1 MTTEDREFVFDP
13 PARSETKRKSDDG
26 PVGGI
31 MGLQRAAGNASV
43 SQLMEDERSPV
54 KDLLS
59 SSSGQ
64 PLDRPTQALM
74 QSRLGH
80 DFSDVRVHA
89 DGQAT
94 DSAKAVNAHAYTVG
108 TNVVFQSDKY
118 SPSTESGQKMLAHEL
133 THVVQQK
140 AGPVDGTPAPGG
152 ISVSHP
158 SDPFEQAAERNA
170 EQAMSSNGAPQA
182 AMATQASSVQRVGD
196 DEEEVQALAIQREA
210 AGEEEELQQSAIQ
223 REAAGEEEELQQSAI
238 QREAAGEEEE
248 LQQSAIQREAAGEEE
263 ELQQSAIQRE
273 AAGEEEEEVQASAV
287 QRAAN
292 DNEEEEQQ
300 A

>member
-1 MTTEDREFVFDP
+1 MTTEDREFAFDP

-94 DSAKAVNAHAYTVG
+94 ESAKSVNAHAYTVG
-108 TNVVFQSDKY
+108 TDVVFQADKY

-170 EQAMSSNGAPQA
+170 EQAMSSNAPMA
-182 AMATQASSVQRVGD
+182 APAMATQATSLQREGD
-196 DEEEVQALAIQREA
+196 DEEEVQALAIQRES
-210 AGEEEELQQSAIQ
+210 AGED
-223 REAAGEEEELQQSAI
+223 
-238 QREAAGEEEE
+238 EE

-287 QRAAN
+287 QRAAT
-292 DNEEEEQQ
+292 EEEEESAQ

>member
-1 MTTEDREFVFDP
+1 
-13 PARSETKRKSDDG
+13 
-26 PVGGI
+26 
-31 MGLQRAAGNASV
+31 
-43 SQLMEDERSPV
+43 MEDERSPV

-94 DSAKAVNAHAYTVG
+94 ESAKSVNAHAYTVG
-108 TNVVFQSDKY
+108 TNVVFQADKY
-118 SPSTESGQKMLAHEL
+118 SPGTESGQKMLAHEL

-140 AGPVDGTPAPGG
+140 AGPVDGTPASGG

-170 EQAMSSNGAPQA
+170 EQAMSSNAPA
-182 AMATQASSVQRVGD
+182 AAPAMATQATSLQREGD
-196 DEEEVQALAIQREA
+196 DEEEVQTSSVQREA
-210 AGEEEELQQSAIQ
+210 AGEEEETVQESAVQ
-223 REAAGEEEELQQSAI
+223 RE
-238 QREAAGEEEE
+238 
-248 LQQSAIQREAAGEEE
+248 
-263 ELQQSAIQRE
+263 
-273 AAGEEEEEVQASAV
+273 AGEEEEEVQGSAV
-287 QRAAN
+287 QRATE
-292 DNEEEEQQ
+292 DEEEEQQ

>member
-26 PVGGI
+26 PVRGI

-94 DSAKAVNAHAYTVG
+94 ESAKSVNAHAYTVG
-108 TNVVFQSDKY
+108 TNVVFQADKY
-118 SPSTESGQKMLAHEL
+118 SPGTESGQKMLAHEL

-170 EQAMSSNGAPQA
+170 EQAMSSNAPA
-182 AMATQASSVQRVGD
+182 AAPAMATQATSLQREGD
-196 DEEEVQALAIQREA
+196 DEEEVQTSAVQREAGPEEEESVQQLATQREA
-210 AGEEEELQQSAIQ
+210 AGEEEETVQESAVQ
-223 REAAGEEEELQQSAI
+223 REAA
-238 QREAAGEEEE
+238 
-248 LQQSAIQREAAGEEE
+248 
-263 ELQQSAIQRE
+263 
-273 AAGEEEEEVQASAV
+273 EEEEEVQASAV
-287 QRAAN
+287 QREAAG
-292 DNEEEEQQ
+292 DEEEEQQ

>member
-1 MTTEDREFVFDP
+1 MEERDFLAA
-13 PARSETKRKSDDG
+13 PAIRSDIKPKTGDVPAAS
-26 PVGGI
+26 I

-43 SQLMEDERSPV
+43 SRMMEDERSPV
-54 KDLLS
+54 KDLLA

-64 PLDRPTQALM
+64 PLDRDTQALM

-94 DSAKAVNAHAYTVG
+94 DSAKAVNAQAYTVG

-118 SPSTESGQKMLAHEL
+118 SPGTDSGNKILAHEL

-140 AGPVDGTPAPGG
+140 AGPVDGTPAAGG

-170 EQAMSSNGAPQA
+170 EQAMSSNAAPVA
-182 AMATQASSVQRVGD
+182 AAAPAAASMQRA
-196 DEEEVQALAIQREA
+196 EEEEEPVQTLAIQREEEEEEPVQTLAIQREA
-210 AGEEEELQQSAIQ
+210 A
-223 REAAGEEEELQQSAI
+223 
-238 QREAAGEEEE
+238 
-248 LQQSAIQREAAGEEE
+248 
-263 ELQQSAIQRE
+263 
-273 AAGEEEEEVQASAV
+273 EEEEEGSA
-287 QRAAN
+287 
-292 DNEEEEQQ
+292 
-300 A
+300 

>member
-1 MTTEDREFVFDP
+1 MTTEDREFLTQSSPKAEVKQ
-13 PARSETKRKSDDG
+13 RTDDR
-26 PVGGI
+26 PMAGI
-31 MGLQRAAGNASV
+31 LGLQRSAGNASV
-43 SQLMEDERSPV
+43 GQLLGDERSPV
-54 KDLLS
+54 QDLLS
-59 SSSGQ
+59 SSAGQ
-64 PLDRPTQALM
+64 PLDRETQALM

-94 DSAKAVNAHAYTVG
+94 ESAKAVNAHAYTVG

-152 ISVSHP
+152 IRVSHP

-170 EQAMSSNGAPQA
+170 EQAMSSNAAPQP
-182 AMATQASSVQRVGD
+182 AMATQASSVQREGD
-196 DEEEVQALAIQREA
+196 DEEAVQAYSIQRES
-210 AGEEEELQQSAIQ
+210 AGEEEEVQQSAIQ
-223 REAAGEEEELQQSAI
+223 REAAGEEEEVQQSAI

-248 LQQSAIQREAAGEEE
+248 VQESAIQR
-263 ELQQSAIQRE
+263 SAVQRE
-273 AAGEEEEEVQASAV
+273 AAGEEEEEGAQG
-287 QRAAN
+287 
-292 DNEEEEQQ
+292 
-300 A
+300 

>member
-1 MTTEDREFVFDP
+1 MTMEDREFLTP
-13 PARSETKRKSDDG
+13 PAVRSETKPKTDA
-26 PVGGI
+26 PMAGI
-31 MGLQRAAGNASV
+31 LGLQRAAGNASV
-43 SQLMEDERSPV
+43 SRMLTEEDDKSPV
-54 KDLLS
+54 KDLLA

-64 PLDRPTQALM
+64 PLDRDTQALM

-89 DGQAT
+89 DSQAT
-94 DSAKAVNAHAYTVG
+94 ESAKAVNAHAYTVG

-118 SPSTESGQKMLAHEL
+118 SPGTEPGNKILAHEL

-170 EQAMSSNGAPQA
+170 EQAMSSNAAPMA
-182 AMATQASSVQRVGD
+182 AVAAPAAAPVQRAGEDDEKQIQMSTIQREED
-196 DEEEVQALAIQREA
+196 DEEVQPSAIQREEDDEEVQPSAIQREEDDEEVQPSAIQTLAIQREA
-210 AGEEEELQQSAIQ
+210 
-223 REAAGEEEELQQSAI
+223 
-238 QREAAGEEEE
+238 
-248 LQQSAIQREAAGEEE
+248 
-263 ELQQSAIQRE
+263 
-273 AAGEEEEEVQASAV
+273 
-287 QRAAN
+287 
-292 DNEEEEQQ
+292 DEEEQE